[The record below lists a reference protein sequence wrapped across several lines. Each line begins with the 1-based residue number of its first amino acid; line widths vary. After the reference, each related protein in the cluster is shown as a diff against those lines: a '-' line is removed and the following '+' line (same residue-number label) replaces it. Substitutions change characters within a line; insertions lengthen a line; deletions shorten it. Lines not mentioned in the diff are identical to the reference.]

1 MPVYSVSQVNGHI
14 RDLLDADPALSGLFI
29 RGELSNYKMYPSG
42 HHYFSLK
49 DEGGSLRCVMFRREA
64 SMLRVK
70 PQNGMKAVAFGRVAV
85 YPRDGQYQL
94 YVTTLTPDGVGDLH
108 EAFERLKEKLSAK
121 GYFDEAHKKPI
132 PQFPRRIALVTSP
145 AGAAVPWRTCGA
157 STTSW
162 WPTPFTPPIFPSSP
176 PWAMSPT

>member
-64 SMLRVK
+64 SMLRFK

-85 YPRDGQYQL
+85 YPRDGDRKS
-94 YVTTLTPDGVGDLH
+94 VV
-108 EAFERLKEKLSAK
+108 
-121 GYFDEAHKKPI
+121 
-132 PQFPRRIALVTSP
+132 
-145 AGAAVPWRTCGA
+145 
-157 STTSW
+157 
-162 WPTPFTPPIFPSSP
+162 
-176 PWAMSPT
+176 